1 MSTRSRIGYLLPSG
15 EVKSVYCHH
24 DGYVEAGVGVGH
36 QLHTHHNSLAA
47 AKAIV
52 ALGDLSSLYEHLAP
66 PAGVAHSYDN
76 RAPNTTVAFGRD
88 RNEKDCGAE
97 TSANVEAFLAI
108 DSNQEYAYLFKDGE
122 WFVYD
127 GDEGDPDA
135 CRRLALALVTER
147 VTS

>member
-24 DGYVEAGVGVGH
+24 DGYVEAGVGH
-36 QLHTHHNSLAA
+36 QLHTHHNSLTA

-52 ALGDLSSLYEHLAP
+52 ALGDLSSLYEQLTP

-76 RAPNTTVAFGRD
+76 RAPRTTVAYGRD
-88 RNEKDCGAE
+88 RNEKDCGAK

-108 DSNQEYAYLFKDGE
+108 ESGQEYAYLFKDGE

-127 GDEGDPDA
+127 GDKGDPDA
-135 CRRLALALVTER
+135 CQRLTLALVTKR
-147 VTS
+147 ITS